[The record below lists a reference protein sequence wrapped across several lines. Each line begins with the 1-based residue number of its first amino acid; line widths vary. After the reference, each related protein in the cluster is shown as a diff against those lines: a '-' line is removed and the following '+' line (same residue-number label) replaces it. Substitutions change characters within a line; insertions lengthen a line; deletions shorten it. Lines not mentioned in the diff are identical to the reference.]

1 MRLVEEFLDSVY
13 LDHATAG
20 IPLAPSVSIILPT
33 YNREKFLPAALD
45 SIRRQS
51 YDDWELI
58 VVDDGSRDDTL
69 RVLKELTAD
78 ISARVTIISQDN
90 QGPGVA
96 RNRGIRSARGSYVA
110 FYDSDDTWDAVHL
123 STCVDALNN
132 NPDVDW
138 VYASFRRVNFSTNEV
153 IDENEFHRCGV
164 PAAFLSLK
172 TERRGALHVLRDK
185 SAMRCLIEH
194 GLGIGLR
201 VSVVR
206 RAVFDRVEFPRFRI
220 GEDQVLYI
228 RAHSSGARFGYLPAV
243 QATAYVHDSN
253 ISDVSGRQS
262 TDESISVSKA
272 LVASLQS
279 LTDLPLTRTEHRTLN
294 RRIGEICVWH
304 IGYRYATVQNYSAAI
319 EFMGKGVAL
328 CPQNMWFWKTY
339 VSTTVKFVIHRITKR
354 RTAEKV

>member
-33 YNREKFLPAALD
+33 YNREKFLPAAID

-110 FYDSDDTWDAVHL
+110 FYDSDDTWDAGHL

-138 VYASFRRVNFSTNEV
+138 VYASFRRVNFSTNAV
-153 IDENEFHRCGV
+153 IDENEFHRHGV

-172 TERRGALHVLRDK
+172 TERRGTLHVLRDK

-201 VSVVR
+201 VSVAR
-206 RAVFDRVEFPRFRI
+206 RAIFDRVEFPKFRI

-228 RAHSSGARFGYLPAV
+228 RAHSGGARFGYLPAV

-262 TDESISVSKA
+262 TDKSISVSKA

-279 LTDLPLTRTEHRTLN
+279 LTDLPLTRAEYRTLN
-294 RRIGEICVWH
+294 RRIARICVWH
-304 IGYRYATVQNYSAAI
+304 IGYPYSERRDYSSAI
-319 EFMGKGVAL
+319 RFMTKGIAL
-328 CPQNMWFWKTY
+328 FPQNLLFWKTY
-339 VSTTVKFVIHRITKR
+339 LATVTKWTLFR
-354 RTAEKV
+354 GTKGKL